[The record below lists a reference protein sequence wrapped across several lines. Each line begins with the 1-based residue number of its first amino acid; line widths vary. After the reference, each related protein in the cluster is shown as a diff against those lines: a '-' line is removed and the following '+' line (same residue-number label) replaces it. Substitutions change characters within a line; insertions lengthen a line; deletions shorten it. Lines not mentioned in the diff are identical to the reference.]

1 MVKVER
7 TTPNRSQRD
16 ATGWPN
22 ARNMLRYVA
31 LTCRERLAGALYIE
45 LTVGRKHSVNFR
57 NNNNNNL
64 YLPSNITNTNTIIN
78 NIGKYL
84 EGTGT

>member
-1 MVKVER
+1 MVRAFCHRIAICCGLLGFVGSSLKMVKVER
-7 TTPNRSQRD
+7 TTPNMSQRD

-22 ARNMLRYVA
+22 VRNMLRYVA

-57 NNNNNNL
+57 NKRL
-64 YLPSNITNTNTIIN
+64 
-78 NIGKYL
+78 
-84 EGTGT
+84 